1 MDSVVLQTNL
11 PLKLFAR
18 GKVRDVY
25 DLGDSLLMV
34 ATDRISAFDYVLPA
48 GIPYKGVVL
57 TGLSVYWFKHMSGI
71 VKNHLISADVSDYP
85 QDLPEYASVLSGR
98 SMLVKKARRID
109 IECVVRGYVS
119 GSAWKEYKE
128 CGTVCGEKMPPGL
141 RESDILPTPIF
152 TPAMKSDSG
161 HDENIS
167 VARMSELVGKE
178 LTEEL
183 SEISIKIY
191 EKGALRAKR
200 GGILLADSKYEY
212 GIRDGE
218 IILIDELLTPDSS
231 RFWDAEKYSPGGMQ
245 ESFDKQFVRDYLLS
259 VKWNKLPPAPNLP
272 ADIVDKTSKRYLEA
286 YRRITGADLLHLTGK
301 AKVN

>member
-25 DLGDSLLMV
+25 DLGDALLMV

-48 GIPYKGVVL
+48 GIPYKGAVL
-57 TGLSVYWFKHMSGI
+57 TGLSVYWFKHMSGV

-85 QDLPEYASVLSGR
+85 GDLPEHASVLAGR

-109 IECVVRGYVS
+109 IECVVRGYIS

-128 CGTVCGEKMPPGL
+128 CGTVCGESMPRGL
-141 RESDILPTPIF
+141 RESDALPSLLF

-167 VARMSELVGKE
+167 VARMAELIGKE
-178 LTEEL
+178 LTGEL
-183 SEISIKIY
+183 SELSLRVY
-191 EKGALRAKR
+191 EKGALRAKK
-200 GGILLADSKYEY
+200 GGIILADSKYEY

-218 IILIDELLTPDSS
+218 IMLIDELLTPDSS
-231 RFWDAEKYSPGGMQ
+231 RFWDADKYAPGGAQ
-245 ESFDKQFVRDYLLS
+245 DSFDKQFVRDYLLS
-259 VKWNKLPPAPNLP
+259 VKWDKKPPAPNLP
-272 ADIVDKTSKRYLEA
+272 DDIVEKTSRRYLEA
-286 YRRITGADLLHLTGK
+286 YCRITGAKLSRSEK

>member
-34 ATDRISAFDYVLPA
+34 ATDRISAFDYVLPE
-48 GIPYKGVVL
+48 GIPYKGAVL
-57 TGLSVYWFKHMSGI
+57 TGLSVYWFKHMAGV

-85 QDLPEYASVLSGR
+85 GDLAAQAPVLSGR

-109 IECVVRGYVS
+109 IECVVRGYIS
-119 GSAWKEYKE
+119 GSAWNEYKE
-128 CGTVCGEKMPPGL
+128 SGTVCGEPMPSGL
-141 RESDILPTPIF
+141 KESDILPSPIF

-167 VARMSELVGKE
+167 VAKMAQLVGKE

-191 EKGALRAKR
+191 EKGALRSKK

-231 RFWDAEKYSPGGMQ
+231 RFWDAEKYAPGGAQ
-245 ESFDKQFVRDYLLS
+245 QSFDKQFVRDYLETLD
-259 VKWNKLPPAPNLP
+259 WNKTPPGPALPPDVVA
-272 ADIVDKTSKRYLEA
+272 KTSAKYLEA
-286 YRRITGADLLHLTGK
+286 YERLTGK
-301 AKVN
+301 HL

>member
-25 DLGDSLLMV
+25 DLGDSLLIV
-34 ATDRISAFDYVLPA
+34 ATDRISAFDYVLPE
-48 GIPYKGVVL
+48 GVPYKGSVL
-57 TGLSVYWFKHMSGI
+57 TGLSVYWFKHLSG
-71 VKNHLISADVSDYP
+71 VVANHLISANVPDYP
-85 QDLPEYASVLSGR
+85 LDLSEYAGILSGR

-109 IECVVRGYVS
+109 IECVVRGYIS
-119 GSAWKEYKE
+119 GSAWNEYKKS
-128 CGTVCGEKMPPGL
+128 GTVCGESMPQGL
-141 RESDILPTPIF
+141 RESGILPSPIF
-152 TPAMKSDSG
+152 TPAMKSDTG

-167 VARMSELVGKE
+167 VSKMAELVGKE

-191 EKGALRAKR
+191 EKGAVRAKK
-200 GGILLADSKYEY
+200 GGIILADSKYEY
-212 GIRDGE
+212 GIRDGG

-231 RFWDAEKYSPGGMQ
+231 RFWDAEKYSPGGAQ
-245 ESFDKQFVRDYLLS
+245 ESFDKQFVRDYLLR
-259 VKWNKLPPAPNLP
+259 VKWDKNPPAPNLP
-272 ADIVDKTSKRYLEA
+272 EEIVEKTSKRYLEA
-286 YRRITGADLLHLTGK
+286 YRRITGSELLRPTGK

>member
-25 DLGDSLLMV
+25 DLGDALLMV

-48 GIPYKGVVL
+48 GIPYKGAVL
-57 TGLSVYWFKHMSGI
+57 TGLSVYWFKHMSGV

-85 QDLPEYASVLSGR
+85 GDLPEHASVLAGR

-109 IECVVRGYVS
+109 IECVVRGYIS

-128 CGTVCGEKMPPGL
+128 SGTVCGESMPRGL
-141 RESDILPTPIF
+141 RESDALPSPLF

-167 VARMSELVGKE
+167 VARMAELIGKE
-178 LTEEL
+178 LTGEL
-183 SEISIKIY
+183 SELSLRVY
-191 EKGALRAKR
+191 EKGALRAKK
-200 GGILLADSKYEY
+200 GGIILADSKYEY

-231 RFWDAEKYSPGGMQ
+231 RFWDADKYAPGGAQ
-245 ESFDKQFVRDYLLS
+245 DSFDKQFVRDYLLS
-259 VKWNKLPPAPNLP
+259 VKWDKKPPAPNLP
-272 ADIVDKTSKRYLEA
+272 DDIVEKTSRRYLEA
-286 YRRITGADLLHLTGK
+286 YCRITGAKLSRSGK

>member
-11 PLKLFAR
+11 PLKLFSR

-25 DLGDSLLMV
+25 DLGDSLLIV

-48 GIPYKGVVL
+48 GIPCKGAVL
-57 TGLSVYWFKHMSGI
+57 TGLSVYWFKHMSG
-71 VKNHLISADVSDYP
+71 VVGNHLISSDLSDYP
-85 QDLPEYASVLSGR
+85 SALTEHSHILSGR
-98 SMLVKKARRID
+98 SMLVKKAKRID
-109 IECVVRGYVS
+109 IECVVRGYIS
-119 GSAWKEYKE
+119 GSAWTEYKE
-128 CGTVCGEKMPPGL
+128 KGTVCGEKMPPGL
-141 RESDILPTPIF
+141 RESDILSSPLF

-167 VARMSELVGKE
+167 VAKMGELIGKE
-178 LTEEL
+178 LTDEL
-183 SEISIKIY
+183 SESSIKIY
-191 EKGALRAKR
+191 EKGALRAKKGR
-200 GGILLADSKYEY
+200 ILLADSKYEY

-231 RFWDAEKYSPGGMQ
+231 RFWDAEKYSPGGPQ

-259 VKWNKLPPAPNLP
+259 VKWDKKPPAPSLP
-272 ADIVDKTSKRYLEA
+272 DDIVEKTSKRYLEA
-286 YRRITGADLLHLTGK
+286 YRRITGVDLLRSGK